1 MKNEAIKKSVVLNFS
16 EVRFEVKKCPVCG
29 EEMLHLRRCVEIMR
43 YGDVRVVIM
52 LKRKLTKKFGI
63 ITFGQNKVS

>member
-1 MKNEAIKKSVVLNFS
+1 
-16 EVRFEVKKCPVCG
+16 VRKCFTSGGV
-29 EEMLHLRRCVEIMR
+29 VEIMR